1 LTGREKTDRS
11 AVTLSIDG
19 FAVLL
24 LSDSFSVTLHQATHR
39 SPGESSMSMKSIP
52 LSSYQIRLLAVL
64 ALINFVNF
72 AARQVFV
79 PLIPL
84 LRDRLHVT
92 DAELGSLQTFL
103 LVVLAVGSIPFGF
116 CADRFSRKAIIA
128 IGILFWSVATFAGGL
143 ASTFLFFLVA
153 RAVVGLG
160 EAAYAPA
167 AQSMISGAFPQ
178 ERRAVAQAIFASG
191 MLLGGA
197 SGQALG
203 GIIGPRY
210 GWQEAL
216 FIVAFAGIVPGV
228 ALFWIDEPPRGP
240 RSDVV
245 PISKLLRVPAFVAM
259 IFAGICITFSSVSLL
274 TWGIDFAVNY
284 KDFSLRE
291 ASVSLAVIGLLSA
304 LFGVLTGGLVADRLH
319 RSFPYGR
326 IIAIA
331 AAFLLAAPFL
341 LLAIQS
347 EEKST
352 VLVGLFVAGFFM
364 SWYHGPV
371 TAVLHDMMP
380 RRAHATSVGVY
391 MFATQLVGG
400 LGPHVVGK
408 ISDLRDL
415 QLGLQIAVAVM
426 VCGALL
432 MLLVIHFIRRDGIR
446 HRTLDA
452 FHAEPG
458 N

>member
-1 LTGREKTDRS
+1 MHT
-11 AVTLSIDG
+11 
-19 FAVLL
+19 
-24 LSDSFSVTLHQATHR
+24 
-39 SPGESSMSMKSIP
+39 KSIA
-52 LSSYQIRLLAVL
+52 LTSYQIRLLAVL

-84 LRDRLHVT
+84 LRDHLHVT

-103 LVVLAVGSIPFGF
+103 LLVLAVGSIPFGYF
-116 CADRFSRKAIIA
+116 ADRFSRKTIIA
-128 IGILFWSVATFAGGL
+128 MGILFWSVATFAGGL
-143 ASTFLFFLVA
+143 TSSFLFFLIA

-167 AQSMISGAFPQ
+167 AQSMISGGFPQ

-197 SGQALG
+197 AGHVLG
-203 GIIGPRY
+203 GVIGPRY

-216 FIVAFAGIVPGV
+216 FIVALAGIIPGI

-240 RSDVV
+240 RSEVV
-245 PISKLLRVPAFVAM
+245 PIGRLLRVPAFVSM

-274 TWGIDFAVNY
+274 TWSTDFAVNY

-291 ASVSLAVIGLLSA
+291 ASVSLAFIGLLAA
-304 LFGVLTGGLVADRLH
+304 LLGVLTGGFVADRLH
-319 RSFPYGR
+319 RSFSFGR
-326 IIAIA
+326 IIAIVV
-331 AAFLLAAPFL
+331 AFLLAAPCL
-341 LLAIQS
+341 LVAIQS

-352 VLVGLFVAGFFM
+352 VLIGLSIAFFFM

-391 MFATQLVGG
+391 MFATQLIGG

-415 QLGLQIAVAVM
+415 QLGLQIAVAVL

-446 HRTLDA
+446 HPTLDA

-458 N
+458 D

>member
-1 LTGREKTDRS
+1 
-11 AVTLSIDG
+11 
-19 FAVLL
+19 
-24 LSDSFSVTLHQATHR
+24 
-39 SPGESSMSMKSIP
+39 MSTKSIP
-52 LSSYQIRLLAVL
+52 LTSYQIRLLAVL

-84 LRDRLHVT
+84 LRDHLHVT

-103 LVVLAVGSIPFGF
+103 LVVLAVGSVPFGF
-116 CADRFSRKAIIA
+116 FADRFSRKAIIA
-128 IGILFWSVATFAGGL
+128 IGILLWSVATLTGGF
-143 ASTFLFFLVA
+143 ASTFLFFLIP
-153 RAVVGLG
+153 RAIVGLG

-178 ERRAVAQAIFASG
+178 ERRAIAQAIFASG

-197 SGQALG
+197 AGHALG

-216 FIVAFAGIVPGV
+216 FIVAFAGIVPGI
-228 ALFWIDEPPRGP
+228 ALFWIAEPPRGP
-240 RSDVV
+240 RSEVV
-245 PISKLLRVPAFVAM
+245 PIARLLRVPAFVSM

-274 TWGIDFAVNY
+274 TWGTDFAVSY
-284 KDFSLRE
+284 KDFSLRQ
-291 ASVSLAVIGLLSA
+291 ASVSLAVIALVSA
-304 LFGVLTGGLVADRLH
+304 VSGVLMGGFIADRVQ
-319 RSFPYGR
+319 RTFTYGR
-326 IIAIA
+326 IIAVA

-380 RRAHATSVGVY
+380 RRAHATCVGVY
-391 MFATQLVGG
+391 MFATQLFGG
-400 LGPHVVGK
+400 LGPQVVGK
-408 ISDLRDL
+408 ISDLHDL

-432 MLLVIHFIRRDGIR
+432 MLLVIHFIRRDGLR
-446 HRTLDA
+446 HPTLAA

-458 N
+458 D

>member
-1 LTGREKTDRS
+1 MPT
-11 AVTLSIDG
+11 
-19 FAVLL
+19 
-24 LSDSFSVTLHQATHR
+24 
-39 SPGESSMSMKSIP
+39 KSIP
-52 LSSYQIRLLAVL
+52 LTSYQIRLLAVL

-84 LRDRLHVT
+84 LREHLHVT
-92 DAELGSLQTFL
+92 DAQLGSLQTFL

-116 CADRFSRKAIIA
+116 LADRFSRKAIIA

-143 ASTFLFFLVA
+143 VSTFLFFLIA
-153 RAVVGLG
+153 RAFVGLG

-178 ERRAVAQAIFASG
+178 ERRAVAQAIFATG
-191 MLLGGA
+191 MLLGGVA
-197 SGQALG
+197 GMAVG
-203 GIIGPRY
+203 GIVGPRY

-216 FIVAFAGIVPGV
+216 FIVAFAGIVPGI

-240 RSDVV
+240 RSEVV
-245 PISKLLRVPAFVAM
+245 PIARLLRVPAFVSM

-274 TWGIDFAVNY
+274 TWGTDFAVSY
-284 KDFSLRE
+284 KDFSLRQ
-291 ASVSLAVIGLLSA
+291 ASVSLAVIAFLSA
-304 LFGVLTGGLVADRLH
+304 VSGVLTGGVIADRLQ
-319 RSFPYGR
+319 RTFAYGR
-326 IIAIA
+326 IIAVA
-331 AAFLLAAPFL
+331 VAFLLAAPFL

-347 EEKST
+347 EEKSM
-352 VLVGLFVAGFFM
+352 VLIGLSIAGFFM

-391 MFATQLVGG
+391 MFATQLFGG

-408 ISDLRDL
+408 ISDLHDL

-432 MLLVIHFIRRDGIR
+432 MLLVIHFIRRDGLR
-446 HRTLDA
+446 HPTLA
-452 FHAEPG
+452 CFHAEPG
-458 N
+458 D

>member
-1 LTGREKTDRS
+1 
-11 AVTLSIDG
+11 
-19 FAVLL
+19 
-24 LSDSFSVTLHQATHR
+24 
-39 SPGESSMSMKSIP
+39 MSTKSIP
-52 LSSYQIRLLAVL
+52 LSAYQIRLLAVL

-72 AARQVFV
+72 AARQVFI

-84 LRDRLHVT
+84 LRDHLHVT
-92 DAELGSLQTFL
+92 DAQLGSLQTFL
-103 LVVLAVGSIPFGF
+103 LIVLAAGSIPFGF
-116 CADRFSRKAIIA
+116 LADRFSRKAIIA
-128 IGILFWSVATFAGGL
+128 IGIVFWSVATFAGGL
-143 ASTFLFFLVA
+143 VSTFLFFLVA
-153 RAVVGLG
+153 RAMVGLG

-178 ERRAVAQAIFASG
+178 ERRAMAQAIFATG

-197 SGQALG
+197 AGQALG
-203 GIIGPRY
+203 GIVGPRY

-216 FIVAFAGIVPGV
+216 FVVAVAGIIPGL
-228 ALFWIDEPPRGP
+228 ALFGVEEPPRGP
-240 RSDVV
+240 RCEVV
-245 PISKLLRVPAFVAM
+245 PIGRLLMVPAFVAM
-259 IFAGICITFSSVSLL
+259 IAAGICITFASVSLL
-274 TWGIDFAVNY
+274 TWSTDFAVNY

-291 ASVSLAVIGLLSA
+291 ASVFLAVIGLSSA
-304 LFGVLTGGLVADRLH
+304 LLGVLTGGFVADRLH
-319 RSFPYGR
+319 RNFPYGR
-326 IIAIA
+326 IIAVV
-331 AAFLLAAPFL
+331 AAFLLAAPCL

-352 VLVGLFVAGFFM
+352 VLVGLAVAFFFM

-415 QLGLQIAVAVM
+415 QLGLQIAVAVL

-432 MLLVIHFIRRDGIR
+432 MLLVIHFIRRDGLR
-446 HRTLDA
+446 HPTLDV
-452 FHAEPG
+452 FHAEA
-458 N
+458 ND

>member
-1 LTGREKTDRS
+1 
-11 AVTLSIDG
+11 
-19 FAVLL
+19 
-24 LSDSFSVTLHQATHR
+24 
-39 SPGESSMSMKSIP
+39 MSTKSIP
-52 LSSYQIRLLAVL
+52 LTSTQIRLLAVL

-84 LRDRLHVT
+84 LRDHLHVT

-116 CADRFSRKAIIA
+116 FADRFSRKAIIA

-143 ASTFLFFLVA
+143 ASTFLFFLIA
-153 RAVVGLG
+153 RSVVGLG

-197 SGQALG
+197 AGQALG
-203 GIIGPRY
+203 LIGARY
-210 GWQEAL
+210 GWQDAL
-216 FIVAFAGIVPGV
+216 FIVALAGIVPGI
-228 ALFWIDEPPRGP
+228 ALFWIEEPPRGP
-240 RSDVV
+240 RSEVV
-245 PISKLLRVPAFVAM
+245 PIARLLRVPAFVSM

-274 TWGIDFAVNY
+274 TWGTDFAVNY

-291 ASVSLAVIGLLSA
+291 ASVSLAAIGLLSA
-304 LFGVLTGGLVADRLH
+304 LFGVLTGGFVADRLQ
-319 RSFPYGR
+319 RTFTFGR

-352 VLVGLFVAGFFM
+352 VLAGLFVAGFFM

-371 TAVLHDMMP
+371 TAVLHDMMK
-380 RRAHATSVGVY
+380 RRAHANSVGVE
-391 MFATQLVGG
+391 MFATQLIGG

-408 ISDLRDL
+408 ISDL
-415 QLGLQIAVAVM
+415 
-426 VCGALL
+426 
-432 MLLVIHFIRRDGIR
+432 H
-446 HRTLDA
+446 
-452 FHAEPG
+452 
-458 N
+458 

>member
-1 LTGREKTDRS
+1 
-11 AVTLSIDG
+11 
-19 FAVLL
+19 
-24 LSDSFSVTLHQATHR
+24 
-39 SPGESSMSMKSIP
+39 MSTKSIP

-84 LRDRLHVT
+84 LRGHLHVT
-92 DAELGSLQTFL
+92 DAQLGSLQTFL
-103 LVVLAVGSIPFGF
+103 LIVLAVASIPFGF
-116 CADRFSRKAIIA
+116 LADRFSRKAIIA
-128 IGILFWSVATFAGGL
+128 VGIVFWSVATFAGGL
-143 ASTFLFFLVA
+143 ASSFIFFLIA

-178 ERRAVAQAIFASG
+178 ERRAIAQAIFATG

-197 SGQALG
+197 CGHVLG
-203 GIIGPRY
+203 GILGPRY
-210 GWQEAL
+210 GWQIAL
-216 FIVAFAGIVPGV
+216 FVVAFAGILPGI
-228 ALFWIDEPPRGP
+228 ALFGIEEPPRGP
-240 RSDVV
+240 RSEVV
-245 PISKLLRVPAFVAM
+245 PISRLLRVPAFVSL
-259 IFAGICITFSSVSLL
+259 ICAGICITFASVSLL
-274 TWGIDFAVNY
+274 TWSTDFAVNY

-304 LFGVLTGGLVADRLH
+304 LIGVLTGGLVADRLQ
-319 RSFPYGR
+319 RFLTYGR
-326 IIAIA
+326 IIAVA
-331 AAFLLAAPFL
+331 AAFLFATPFL

-352 VLVGLFVAGFFM
+352 VLIGLSIAFFFM

-380 RRAHATSVGVY
+380 RRAHATSIGVY

-400 LGPHVVGK
+400 LGPHIVGK

-415 QLGLQIAVAVM
+415 QVGLQLAVAIM

-446 HRTLDA
+446 HQTLDT
-452 FHAEPG
+452 FHAESG
-458 N
+458 DGLV

>member
-1 LTGREKTDRS
+1 
-11 AVTLSIDG
+11 
-19 FAVLL
+19 
-24 LSDSFSVTLHQATHR
+24 
-39 SPGESSMSMKSIP
+39 MSTKSIP

-84 LRDRLHVT
+84 LRGHFHAT
-92 DAELGSLQTFL
+92 DAQLGDLHTLL
-103 LVVLAVGSIPFGF
+103 LVVLAVASLPFGF
-116 CADRFSRKAIIA
+116 FADRFSRKAIMA
-128 IGILFWSVATFAGGL
+128 IGILSWSVATFAGSL
-143 ASTFLFFLVA
+143 ASSFVFFLIA
-153 RAVVGLG
+153 RAFVGLG

-178 ERRAVAQAIFASG
+178 ERRAVAQAIFATG

-197 SGQALG
+197 SGHALG
-203 GIIGPRY
+203 GIIAQRY

-216 FIVAFAGIVPGV
+216 FIVALAGIVPGI
-228 ALFWIDEPPRGP
+228 ALFWIEDPPRGP
-240 RSDVV
+240 RSEVV
-245 PISKLLRVPAFVAM
+245 PIGRLLHVPAFVAM
-259 IFAGICITFSSVSLL
+259 ICAGICITFSSVSLL
-274 TWGIDFAVNY
+274 TWSTDFAVNY

-304 LFGVLTGGLVADRLH
+304 LLGVLTGGFVADRLH
-319 RSFPYGR
+319 RNFSYGR
-326 IIAIA
+326 IAAIVG
-331 AAFLLAAPFL
+331 AFLLAAPCL

-352 VLVGLFVAGFFM
+352 VLVSLSIAFFFM

-391 MFATQLVGG
+391 MFATQLLGG

-408 ISDLRDL
+408 ISDLHDL
-415 QLGLQIAVAVM
+415 QLGLQIAVAVL

-446 HRTLDA
+446 HPTLDA

-458 N
+458 D

>member
-1 LTGREKTDRS
+1 MS
-11 AVTLSIDG
+11 A
-19 FAVLL
+19 
-24 LSDSFSVTLHQATHR
+24 
-39 SPGESSMSMKSIP
+39 KSIP
-52 LSSYQIRLLAVL
+52 LTGYQIRLLAVL

-79 PLIPL
+79 PLIPV
-84 LRDRLHVT
+84 LRDHLHVT
-92 DAELGSLQTFL
+92 DAELGSVQTFL

-116 CADRFSRKAIIA
+116 LADRFSRKAIIGT
-128 IGILFWSVATFAGGL
+128 GILFWSVATFAGGL
-143 ASTFLFFLVA
+143 ASSFMFFLIA
-153 RAVVGLG
+153 RAIVGLG

-178 ERRAVAQAIFASG
+178 ERRAAAQAIFASG

-197 SGQALG
+197 AGQALG

-210 GWQEAL
+210 GWQEVF
-216 FIVAFAGIVPGV
+216 FIVALTGIIPGA
-228 ALFWIDEPPRGP
+228 ALFWIEEPPRGP
-240 RSDVV
+240 RSEVV
-245 PISKLLRVPAFVAM
+245 PILRLLRVPAFVAM

-274 TWGIDFAVNY
+274 TWGTDFAVSY

-304 LFGVLTGGLVADRLH
+304 LFGVLTGGFVADRLQ
-319 RSFPYGR
+319 RSFSYGR
-326 IIAIA
+326 ILAIA
-331 AAFLLAAPFL
+331 GAFLLAAPFL
-341 LLAIQS
+341 LMAIQS
-347 EEKST
+347 EEKPT
-352 VLVGLFVAGFFM
+352 VLASLFVAGFFM

-380 RRAHATSVGVY
+380 RRAHATCVGVY
-391 MFATQLVGG
+391 MFATQLFGG

-408 ISDLRDL
+408 ISDLHDM
-415 QLGLQIAVAVM
+415 QLGLEIAVAVM

-446 HRTLDA
+446 HPALDA
-452 FHAEPG
+452 FHAERG
-458 N
+458 D